1 MKTRT
6 ILIIAALAIPMLFS
20 CKKDS
25 EQTPAG
31 TDYQEL
37 TFSASAASVEG
48 VDLGFSTGDAIS
60 VFDGKANQKFTAV
73 SATSFKG
80 TANASAEAFAAIYP
94 YNAEYKRTSGKVPV
108 TIPSSQ
114 VFEAGKIAAAANF
127 QVAYTTSKEGPL
139 NFSFLPAVIKLNVA
153 ADKKI
158 VAVTIAADGGEAIS
172 GPCSLE
178 LSATPKCEKTGE
190 GSSKISITGSDISGA
205 LFVAAVPGNV
215 SGYTVSLT
223 ASDDYHAEVKVAG
236 GELGSGVVADL
247 GKLENLTW
255 VEPVNPNPTE
265 VAGAVIMKASFQKA
279 DFNLVGDGGF
289 EDFPND
295 TWQWDD
301 PDNVEVSLIDGHNS
315 PKAIRMDRIS
325 DVNMTNL
332 CQGLVFTNLVSEG
345 DIRWIMEFDARVAAA
360 GNVDFYSGFSFNDQ
374 YGCWFKEVN
383 GHPGSP
389 EDVVENGRF
398 FFSDEQW
405 HHYVLED
412 TNYPTQAWGFAH
424 IGMWGDPQVAPR
436 WSEYDNIVVYPKD
449 YDIKGISTE
458 PTSATVLGSIT
469 NATFDQVDGLGKV
482 VAWMDTDGN
491 VKLAFSDVV
500 VNGSTIASAIAE
512 TSSSNPSSIQI
523 TKFYKREG
531 VVSEILPLAEGEL
544 SVVPDD
550 AFVQDGKTYLHYY
563 TTVPVQYEFENP
575 LNWKTDKTGFAVS
588 EDNGKTW
595 TVAPKT
601 WAASAWANNMDG
613 KFSNAAFV
621 NHDGYTYMIGSH
633 AGRDNW
639 LWGKSY
645 AARVAD
651 GDDITDP
658 DAYDYWKNPGWTD
671 GGGEWSI
678 DFYNHI
684 LMGDRGTYD
693 LIWNPTFEVYQIFYR
708 ADAANGIVYRDS
720 KGPDADGRWYWSG
733 PKRLVPDE
741 ESSVLGSIS
750 VLKVEDDGSVI
761 FVGSKL

>member
-6 ILIIAALAIPMLFS
+6 LLILAALAIPMIS
-20 CKKDS
+20 CKKDP
-25 EQTPAG
+25 QGTPTG
-31 TDYQEL
+31 PDYQEL
-37 TFSASAASVEG
+37 TFTASAAAVEG

-80 TANASAEAFAAIYP
+80 TANASAESFAALYP

-114 VFEAGKIAAAANF
+114 AFEAGKIAAAANF

-139 NFSFLPAVIKLNVA
+139 NFSFLPAVLKLNVA

-158 VAVTIAADGGEAIS
+158 VAVTVSADGGEALA
-172 GPCSLE
+172 GTCSLE

-190 GSSKISITGSDISGA
+190 GSSKISITGSDITGVCY
-205 LFVAAVPGNV
+205 VAAIPGTV
-215 SGYTVSLT
+215 SGYTVSFTT
-223 ASDDYHAEVKVAG
+223 ADDYHAEVKVAG
-236 GELGSGVVADL
+236 NALASGAVADL
-247 GKLENLTW
+247 GKFENLTW
-255 VEPVNPNPTE
+255 IEPVNPNPTE

-279 DFNLVGDGGF
+279 DFNMLGDGGF
-289 EDFPND
+289 EDFPYD
-295 TWQWDD
+295 TWKWDD
-301 PDNVEVSLIDGHNS
+301 PANVEVSLIDGHNS
-315 PKAIRMDRIS
+315 PKALRMDRIS
-325 DVNMTNL
+325 AVNMTNL
-332 CQGLVFTNLVSEG
+332 CQGLVFTNLVAEG
-345 DIRWIMEFDARVAAA
+345 DIRWIMEFDARVSATS
-360 GNVDFYSGFSFNDQ
+360 NVDFYSGFSFNDLA
-374 YGCWFKEVN
+374 GNWFKEVN

-389 EDVVENGRF
+389 ADVVENGRF
-398 FFSDEQW
+398 FFNDEQW
-405 HHYVLED
+405 HHYVLDE

-424 IGMWGDPQVAPR
+424 VGMWGDPGVNPC
-436 WSEYDNIVVYPKD
+436 WSEYDNVAVYPKG

-458 PTSATVLGSIT
+458 PTSATVLGTIT
-469 NATFDQVDGLGKV
+469 NATFDQVEGLGKV
-482 VAWMDTDGN
+482 VAWMDTDGK

-500 VNGSTIASAIAE
+500 VNGNTIVSAIAE
-512 TSSSNPSSIQI
+512 TQSSDPSSIQI
-523 TKFYKREG
+523 TKFYKNEG
-531 VVSEILPLAEGEL
+531 VISEIIPLAEGEL
-544 SVVPDD
+544 SLVPDD

-563 TTVPVQYEFENP
+563 GVTGEEIDPNVSFDWVATR
-575 LNWKTDKTGFAVS
+575 TGFAVS

-595 TVAPKT
+595 SAAPKT
-601 WAASAWANNMDG
+601 WAASRWANNADG

-651 GDDITDP
+651 GKDITDP

-678 DFYNHI
+678 DFINHI

-693 LIWNPTFEVYQIFYR
+693 LIWNPKFEVYQIFYR
-708 ADAANGIVYRDS
+708 ADAAQGIVYRDS
-720 KGPDADGRWYWSG
+720 KGPEADGRWYWSG

-741 ESSVLGSIS
+741 ESSILGSIS